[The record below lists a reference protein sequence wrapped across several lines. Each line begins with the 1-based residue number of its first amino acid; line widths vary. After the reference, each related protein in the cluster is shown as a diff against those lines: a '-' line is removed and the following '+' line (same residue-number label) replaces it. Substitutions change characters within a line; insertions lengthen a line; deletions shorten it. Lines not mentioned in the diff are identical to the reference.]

1 MSESDVV
8 TQGYRSEWGTRRW
21 PPRAEHIG
29 SLLRPKRLLEQL
41 GPDATPDAN
50 VAMAQGRILPD
61 ELRALEDELI
71 RDVVAKQAEAGL
83 DVVTDGEFRR
93 AFFTG
98 GVDLALR
105 GFQPNEQKI
114 VFENAGGQTFEGTGR
129 PVVAERLEKV
139 SNPLVTEASFLA
151 QTTTHPFKVT
161 MPAASMYQWYGVW
174 TPGITDKAYRDPNEL
189 ADHFVAL
196 LREIIGEAYEAGC
209 RYFQFDFPFYPLY
222 VHERHRENWRKLGFD
237 DEEYLQR
244 ILRVDRQVVEGLPD
258 DTYTALHLCRGNA
271 GDAWLTSGSID
282 PVAEQMFALPYD
294 SFLVEW
300 DDKARDGDYSPLR
313 YVPKGPI
320 VGLGV
325 VSTKRPEVESEDAV
339 VREIEEASRY
349 LSIDQLAVSP
359 QCGFGTV
366 AVMQSVDEDTQ
377 WRKLGVVGRVADRVW
392 SR

>member
-8 TQGYRSEWGTRRW
+8 TQGRGSESGTRRW

-41 GPDATPDAN
+41 GAHATADAN
-50 VAMAQGRILPD
+50 VAMAQGRVLPD

-258 DTYTALHLCRGNA
+258 DAYTALHLCRGNA

-325 VSTKRPEVESEDAV
+325 VSTKRPEVESEDDV

-366 AVMQSVDEDTQ
+366 AFMQTVDEDTQ
-377 WRKLGVVGRVADRVW
+377 WRKLGVVGRAADRVW